1 MPYRKPISYLIRVQ
15 NIIQGKVSS
24 PFIIRGARVSLAF
37 IAGLWLVRRP
47 QPRASDWLLWISL
60 DYLAI
65 VCGVWLLKSG
75 FLYKH
80 LSNKKRG
87 LPALYSISPARSF
100 NEKSLINNSFF
111 KDTNPKSSIQ
121 IKTIRLREFF
131 VVCFTFSLL
140 FVSVWCKKE
149 IIFQSSPNC

>member
-24 PFIIRGARVSLAF
+24 PFIIRGALVSLA
-37 IAGLWLVRRP
+37 LL
-47 QPRASDWLLWISL
+47 ASHWSDALSPEPLIGCWESPWIIWLLFVESDFL
-60 DYLAI
+60 NL
-65 VCGVWLLKSG
+65 V
-75 FLYKH
+75 LYKH

-111 KDTNPKSSIQ
+111 KDTNPKSSILKK
-121 IKTIRLREFF
+121 ITGCEN
-131 VVCFTFSLL
+131 SLL
-140 FVSVWCKKE
+140 FVSH
-149 IIFQSSPNC
+149 SHYSL